1 MHCSY
6 NVLIT
11 TLKLPCAALVAL
23 IPSFD
28 CCCTTLTVATLPV
41 PVCRCL
47 SDELFIAGAETE
59 ITSLRQR
66 LSERNVSYTAELAK
80 AQAGFEAALALA
92 RRDGLDKSELQ
103 SEISRLR
110 LELSDLT
117 KTMVR

>member
-1 MHCSY
+1 MSHC
-6 NVLIT
+6 
-11 TLKLPCAALVAL
+11 LP
-23 IPSFD
+23 
-28 CCCTTLTVATLPV
+28 
-41 PVCRCL
+41 
-47 SDELFIAGAETE
+47 DELLTAGAETE

-117 KTMVR
+117 KTMVRWTGKKWLLLASLISQIVQCLA